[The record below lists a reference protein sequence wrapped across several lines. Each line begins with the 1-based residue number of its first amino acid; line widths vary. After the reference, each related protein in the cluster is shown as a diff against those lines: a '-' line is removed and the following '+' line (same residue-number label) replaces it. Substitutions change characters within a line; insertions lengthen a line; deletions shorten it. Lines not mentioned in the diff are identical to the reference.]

1 MISTQM
7 KLEQDVLD
15 ALLISMT
22 MKFKIVMWPDNENPE
37 FIRINQKKIQKDSY
51 VVSTGDKVI
60 IIFDDSGNNKL
71 FEYKT
76 LNDYV

>member
-1 MISTQM
+1 M
-7 KLEQDVLD
+7 KLEQDILD
-15 ALLISMT
+15 ALLISMN
-22 MKFKIVMWPDNENPE
+22 MKFKIVMWSDNENPE

-76 LNDYV
+76 LNDSV

>member
-1 MISTQM
+1 
-7 KLEQDVLD
+7 
-15 ALLISMT
+15 MT

-37 FIRINQKKIQKDSY
+37 FTRINQKKIQKDDY

-60 IIFDDSGNNKL
+60 IIFNDSGNNKL

-76 LNDYV
+76 LNDSV

>member
-1 MISTQM
+1 M
-7 KLEQDVLD
+7 KLEQDILD

-37 FIRINQKKIQKDSY
+37 FTRINQKKIQKDSY

-60 IIFDDSGNNKL
+60 IIFDDSRNNKL

-76 LNDYV
+76 LNDSV